1 MVTFFG
7 LLAAFLCFA
16 FVGGGPF
23 VVAGRLGG
31 VGGIEVFSDFFA
43 KYTVCKA
50 QTSRKFKYPFFF
62 SICSLFRRRERI
74 TVSWKLSHGL
84 TPPALSCMSCSQ
96 IRTPTPQTGALRYQ
110 QSTQFDQPLRLIP
123 FRSPSASPS
132 RKD

>member
-62 SICSLFRRRERI
+62 DLSLFRRRNISYLE
-74 TVSWKLSHGL
+74 H
-84 TPPALSCMSCSQ
+84 Q
-96 IRTPTPQTGALRYQ
+96 
-110 QSTQFDQPLRLIP
+110 RLFKSSGSII
-123 FRSPSASPS
+123 
-132 RKD
+132 